1 MPTPSVIPDPAVIHE
16 ATPTAVPE
24 LSQPTATTEEGEQAM
39 PFAMNSRAFKHGE
52 SIPVRHSCDGEDVS
66 PELLW
71 TDPPTGTRSFAL
83 IMDDPDAP
91 RGTWVHWVL
100 FNIPAAARGLPEG
113 VSDADEQPDG
123 GRHGENSWGR
133 SGYGGPCPPSGTHR
147 YFFKLYALDRTL
159 DLAAQAS
166 TADLEAAMQGHIL
179 AQAELMGTY
188 AH

>member
-91 RGTWVHWVL
+91 RGT
-100 FNIPAAARGLPEG
+100 
-113 VSDADEQPDG
+113 
-123 GRHGENSWGR
+123 
-133 SGYGGPCPPSGTHR
+133 HR